1 MNKPELLAPAGSL
14 EKAKTAFRYGAD
26 AVYMGTSN
34 LSLRSRVT
42 VDDDELIKTIEY
54 AHSINKK
61 VYAALNIYA
70 RDNMYEEIENQ
81 IKQKFKMKGL
91 ILADVNIIKKMD
103 TKIEEQGTSSIIPAG
118 IKKDGELSSRDTS
131 AITKEQFEN
140 LQKYTDKI
148 IKQISQEILSGN
160 IDIKPYYN
168 TKDKKTPCEYCS
180 YKSICRFD
188 EGQCNNYN
196 YVGKLNREAVL
207 EEIKNR
213 IGD

>member
-1 MNKPELLAPAGSL
+1 M
-14 EKAKTAFRYGAD
+14 TD
-26 AVYMGTSN
+26 
-34 LSLRSRVT
+34 
-42 VDDDELIKTIEY
+42 
-54 AHSINKK
+54 
-61 VYAALNIYA
+61 
-70 RDNMYEEIENQ
+70 EEIENQ

-118 IKKDGELSSRDTS
+118 IKKDGELRSRDTS

-213 IGD
+213 IGE

>member
-1 MNKPELLAPAGSL
+1 MREKGILIVVSGFSGSGKGTIMKELLKQYDNYA
-14 EKAKTAFRYGAD
+14 
-26 AVYMGTSN
+26 
-34 LSLRSRVT
+34 LSISATTRNPRPGE
-42 VDDDELIKTIEY
+42 VDGREY
-54 AHSINKK
+54 FF
-61 VYAALNIYA
+61 
-70 RDNMYEEIENQ
+70 E
-81 IKQKFKMKGL
+81 
-91 ILADVNIIKKMD
+91 
-103 TKIEEQGTSSIIPAG
+103 
-118 IKKDGELSSRDTS
+118 
-131 AITKEQFEN
+131 TKEQFEN

-207 EEIKNR
+207 EEIKSR